1 VIGMPRTLELGL
13 NRIFRS
19 RWGVAVV
26 LALLVLAVVGIGR
39 LFSGGNH
46 NSGPVLAND
55 SVAPTGTVNPSNV
68 DGDVASEAPPTPLTS
83 PGRAQPE
90 AVAYAFA
97 SAWVD
102 HKNVSAKTWRDQLLP
117 NATTNLANELRGV
130 DPAGVPADRVT
141 GRPSVAAVSAS
152 LVTAVVTTN
161 SGTLSL
167 RLTAPDGHWL
177 VDGIDWNPA

>member
-1 VIGMPRTLELGL
+1 MIGVPRTLELGL

-19 RWGVAVV
+19 RWGVALV
-26 LALLVLAVVGIGR
+26 LLLIVLAVVGIGR
-39 LFSGGNH
+39 LFSGGND
-46 NSGPVLAND
+46 NGPVLTSNSPVPAI
-55 SVAPTGTVNPSNV
+55 SVNPSDE
-68 DGDVASEAPPTPLTS
+68 DGLVSSEAPPTPVTG

-102 HKNVSAKTWRDQLLP
+102 HKNVAPKTWRDQLLP

-130 DPAGVPADRVT
+130 DPAGVPADRVI
-141 GRPSVAAVSAS
+141 GRPSLAAVGDT

-167 RLTAPDGHWL
+167 RLVAPDGHWL

>member
-1 VIGMPRTLELGL
+1 MPRTLELGL

-19 RWGVAVV
+19 RWGVALV
-26 LALLVLAVVGIGR
+26 LALIVLAVVGIGR

-46 NSGPVLAND
+46 SGPVLT
-55 SVAPTGTVNPSNV
+55 SESAPPTVTVNPSDV
-68 DGDVASEAPPTPLTS
+68 DGEVSSEAPPTAVTS

-102 HKNVSAKTWRDQLLP
+102 HKNVSAKTWRNQLLP

-130 DPAGVPADRVT
+130 DPAGVPAERVV
-141 GRPSVAAVSAS
+141 GRPSVAAVSAT
-152 LVTAVVTTN
+152 LVTALVTTN